1 MKKEIEQVLS
11 SSGKKIEIGEQDRG
25 IRAVL
30 DRALMSYEKLPMLEV
45 VMDRFVRMLTT
56 SLRNLT
62 SENVDVLI
70 NSISS
75 LRFGDYMSSIPMP
88 TLISVFKVIEWE
100 NFGLVV
106 VNEDLLFAFT
116 DILFGGRKSE
126 GDVDMQGRSFTAIEH
141 GVIKHITD
149 IIFNDLC
156 EAFEPLSPATFAFER
171 TESNPNF
178 ATIARPADAAILIQ
192 LDISMESRSGKVE
205 ILFPYDTLEPVRDLL
220 LQVFIGDKFG
230 KDPTWQL
237 HLEKEIHN
245 TSVDIEVRFGKKVML
260 MNDVM
265 KFEVGSTILL
275 DSSPGENV
283 IITSHGIP
291 MFEGVLGQV
300 NDKIAASIEL
310 VVNKNLRD
318 ML

>member
-1 MKKEIEQVLS
+1 MKEEVEQILA
-11 SSGKKIEIGEQDRG
+11 SGEKIVIGEQDRG

-75 LRFGDYMSSIPMP
+75 LRFGDYMSSIAMP
-88 TLISVFKVIEWE
+88 TLITVFKVIEWE
-100 NFGLVV
+100 NFGVIV
-106 VNEDLLFAFT
+106 VNDDLLFSFT
-116 DILFGGRKSE
+116 DVLFGGRK
-126 GDVDMQGRSFTAIEH
+126 VDRKTEMHGRSFTAIEH
-141 GVIKHITD
+141 GVIRHITD
-149 IIFNDLC
+149 IVFNDLC
-156 EAFEPLSPATFAFER
+156 QAFEPLSPSTFVFER

-192 LDISMESRSGKVE
+192 LDISMENKNGKIE

-237 HLEKEIHN
+237 HLEKEIQHTIVN
-245 TSVDIEVRFGKKVML
+245 IEARFSAKTMQMK
-260 MNDVM
+260 DVM
-265 KFEVGSTILL
+265 DFEVGSTILL
-275 DSSPGENV
+275 DVEPDDD
-283 IITSHGIP
+283 IILTSHGIP
-291 MFEGVLGQV
+291 MFSGTLGQT
-300 NDKIAASIEL
+300 NDKVAVSVISIINKEL
-310 VVNKNLRD
+310 REAMK
-318 ML
+318 